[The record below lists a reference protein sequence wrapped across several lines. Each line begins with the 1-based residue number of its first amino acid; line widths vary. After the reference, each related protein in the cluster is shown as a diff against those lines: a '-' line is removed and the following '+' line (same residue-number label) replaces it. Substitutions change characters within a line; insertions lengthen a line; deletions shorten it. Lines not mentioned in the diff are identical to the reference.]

1 VIKKVLFVSVLA
13 LSGCSSME
21 RLVDAPEKQ
30 TSTQAGAYEL
40 ELYKRSVHLFDPVS
54 VDDIASSE
62 RLQPRLENLFIL
74 VDDGDDSEL
83 YRGVPKQVYVYE
95 IFRRFNL
102 SMPHLNLRGGAY
114 RLSEH
119 DDELWVGPYS
129 SREVQ
134 HKIDLNKPLTSLGTK
149 NLAQGIEKI
158 TELAVTARGRTG
170 LVIFTDWQNITA
182 QEVEAVARFRQR
194 GEALAGF
201 NVMPQIGSWDGS
213 ENPFCVFAVGVGN
226 AMSRSLFDQADVC
239 GFSEAADKVAQPRDM
254 AYFVRKILFTTPL
267 DSDGDGIYDYQ
278 DQCPDTPAGR
288 IINRLGC
295 LRFEAEE

>member
-1 VIKKVLFVSVLA
+1 MIKKALFLSVLA

-21 RLVDAPEKQ
+21 RLVDSPEKQ
-30 TSTQAGAYEL
+30 SSTQAGDYEL
-40 ELYKRSVHLFDPVS
+40 DLYKRSVHLFDPVS
-54 VDDIASSE
+54 VHDIATSE
-62 RLQPRLENLFIL
+62 RLQSRLDNLFVL
-74 VDDGDDSEL
+74 VDDGDNSEL

-114 RLSEH
+114 RLS
-119 DDELWVGPYS
+119 DDKDELWVGPYS
-129 SREVQ
+129 SREIQ
-134 HKIDLNKPLTSLGTK
+134 HKIDSNRPLTSLGTK
-149 NLAQGIEKI
+149 SLAEGIEKI
-158 TELAVTARGRTG
+158 TDLAVSARGRTG

-201 NVMPQIGSWDGS
+201 NVVPQIDSWDGS
-213 ENPFCVFAVGVGN
+213 ENPYCVFAVGVGN

-254 AYFVRKILFTTPL
+254 AYFVRKILYTTPL

-288 IINRLGC
+288 IIDSFGC

>member
-1 VIKKVLFVSVLA
+1 VIKKVLFLAVLA
-13 LSGCSSME
+13 LTGCSSME
-21 RLVDAPEKQ
+21 RLVDSPEKQ
-30 TSTQAGAYEL
+30 SSTQAGDYEL
-40 ELYKRSVHLFDPVS
+40 ELYKRSVHLFEPVS
-54 VDDIASSE
+54 VDDIAASE
-62 RLQPRLENLFIL
+62 RLQPRLDNLFVL

-102 SMPHLNLRGGAY
+102 SMPHLNLRGGAF
-114 RLSEH
+114 RLYE
-119 DDELWVGPYS
+119 DKDELRVGPYL
-129 SREVQ
+129 SREIQ
-134 HKIDLNKPLTSLGTK
+134 HKIDSNRPLTSLGTK
-149 NLAQGIEKI
+149 NLAEGIEKI

-201 NVMPQIGSWDGS
+201 NVVPQVDSWDGS
-213 ENPFCVFAVGVGN
+213 ENPYCIFAVGVGN
-226 AMSRSLFDQADVC
+226 AMSRSMFDQADVC

-254 AYFVRKILFTTPL
+254 AYFVRKILYTTPL

-278 DQCPDTPAGR
+278 DQCPDTPPGR
-288 IINRLGC
+288 IIDSLGC